1 LVPGKGG
8 EGPGTETKPV
18 RLELNPAVGGS
29 TRRKQVMAA
38 KPKKKKMK
46 K

>member
-18 RLELNPAVGGS
+18 RLELNPAVSGS
-29 TRRKQVMAA
+29 TRRKQVMA